1 MKKNLG
7 LLSGMVLALALVFF
21 GLGAGKAALAANQ
34 PENKDAAGQN
44 VQTQVPCYT
53 CSIKVPKPEPKDLT
67 SLAKIKADQAMA
79 SAQAV
84 YPGVAVKKVELDN
97 ENGCLVYSVELSN
110 GMELKVD
117 AGNGAV
123 LHKETAEAEEHE
135 GHEKGEKED

>member
-1 MKKNLG
+1 MKKNLS
-7 LLSGMVLALALVFF
+7 LLSVMALALALVFI
-21 GLGAGKAALAANQ
+21 GVGVSKMTLAANQ
-34 PENKDAAGQN
+34 PEHKGAAEQN
-44 VQTQVPCYT
+44 VQTQVPGYT
-53 CSIKVPKPEPKDLT
+53 CSIKVPEPEPKDLT
-67 SLAKIKADQAMA
+67 TLAKIKADQAMA

-135 GHEKGEKED
+135 GHEKSEKED